1 MSMTPMFALLA
12 VMAAAFLALLVW
24 RQLVDLHEDDSLHLG
39 DQQTAVVR
47 EQADMTKKVTM
58 LDRWSRILGVTT
70 TVYGLALGG
79 YYLYSQWLDS
89 SKLPG
94 S

>member
-24 RQLVDLHEDDSLHLG
+24 RQLVELHEDDSLHLG

-47 EQADMTKKVTM
+47 EQADMTKKITM
-58 LDRWSRILGVTT
+58 LDRWSRILGITT
-70 TVYGLALGG
+70 IVYGAVIGG
-79 YYLYSQWLDS
+79 YYLYSQWLAS
-89 SKLPG
+89 GRMPG